1 MVTKIPILK
10 MTVFFIVLLVSLP
23 FADICA
29 QSYRGSTEWNN
40 AVRSARERRA
50 RSIRNQQLFD
60 ELWKSN
66 KDKKKK
72 NKKEKTN
79 TDKKAQLV
87 SGDVQLTVFADGKN
101 KDEAIQTALRSAIE
115 QAFGVFVSSHT
126 EILND
131 SLVKDEIATV
141 ASGNIKSF
149 ECLSE
154 NYVDGKCLVNVRAI
168 VSTNN
173 LINYTKSKGGSAE
186 LAGSTFAMEM
196 RLQELNRQNEIKAID
211 HLIFQ
216 LAEIAPSL
224 FDFHVALGSPKKDE
238 DKYECPITIRC
249 TINENAK
256 IMYDLLIS
264 TLSALSMDYNEY
276 KEYCKLGMDGH
287 EVKIGDYRNP
297 ILTYYLRTNHTNAFG
312 TLEAWLS
319 FCSRSFKLI
328 DDFGEY
334 ENEFVPPHK
343 PIRIWAF
350 GSGFYPE
357 RYFDLHSD
365 HIKLSD
371 KGNWALSNCGHIGMY
386 NEGNGRSRGMVFIPN
401 TQRSSNQDPSLVQPN
416 GNIEEGYITFS
427 DLSTL
432 SKFSNIRIERVN
444 PKLSFTDFKT
454 IVIEQEKPKE

>member
-1 MVTKIPILK
+1 MVTKSLFQKIAVSFMILL
-10 MTVFFIVLLVSLP
+10 ISLP

-66 KDKKKK
+66 KDKKKKNKK

-154 NYVDGKCLVNVRAI
+154 NYVDGKCLVNVRAV

-173 LINYTKSKGGSAE
+173 LINYTRSKGGSAE

-287 EVKIGDYRNP
+287 IVKIGDPYNP
-297 ILTYYLRTNHTNAFG
+297 ILTYYLRTDHTNAFG

-334 ENEFVPPHK
+334 ENEFVPPHE
-343 PIRIWAF
+343 PIQIWVF
-350 GSGFYPE
+350 GRSFYPE
-357 RYFDLHSD
+357 QYFDLHSD

-371 KGNWALSNCGHIGMY
+371 KGNWALSNCGQIYMGGAM
-386 NEGNGRSRGMVFIPN
+386 SLGMVFIPN
-401 TQRSSNQDPSLVQPN
+401 TQRSSNQDPSLVRPN

>member
-1 MVTKIPILK
+1 MQISVRNHIVALQNGIMPFVLQESDVLVLYGINSFLMNYGSQIKTKK
-10 MTVFFIVLLVSLP
+10 RKT
-23 FADICA
+23 
-29 QSYRGSTEWNN
+29 RKT
-40 AVRSARERRA
+40 R
-50 RSIRNQQLFD
+50 
-60 ELWKSN
+60 
-66 KDKKKK
+66 KK
-72 NKKEKTN
+72 KTN

-141 ASGNIKSF
+141 ASGNIKVLNAS
-149 ECLSE
+149 LK
-154 NYVDGKCLVNVRAI
+154 NYVDGKCLVNVRAV

-287 EVKIGDYRNP
+287 IVKIGDPYNP
-297 ILTYYLRTNHTNAFG
+297 ILTYYLRTDHTNAFG

-319 FCSRSFKLI
+319 FCSRSFKLMMTL
-328 DDFGEY
+328 
-334 ENEFVPPHK
+334 ENMKMNLCHHMNQYKYGYLVARF
-343 PIRIWAF
+343 IQNNILICIAIILN
-350 GSGFYPE
+350 YPTRE
-357 RYFDLHSD
+357 
-365 HIKLSD
+365 I
-371 KGNWALSNCGHIGMY
+371 GHYQIVARFTW
-386 NEGNGRSRGMVFIPN
+386 EGAMSLGMVFIPN
-401 TQRSSNQDPSLVQPN
+401 TQRSSNQDPSLVRPN

>member
-1 MVTKIPILK
+1 MVTKSLFQKIAVSFMILL
-10 MTVFFIVLLVSLP
+10 ISLP

-66 KDKKKK
+66 KDKKKKNKK

-154 NYVDGKCLVNVRAI
+154 NYVDGKCLVNVRAV

-287 EVKIGDYRNP
+287 IVKIGDPYNP
-297 ILTYYLRTNHTNAFG
+297 ILTYYLRTDHTNAFG

-334 ENEFVPPHK
+334 ENEFVPPHE
-343 PIRIWAF
+343 PIQIWVF
-350 GSGFYPE
+350 GRSFYPE
-357 RYFDLHSD
+357 QYFDLHSD

-371 KGNWALSNCGHIGMY
+371 KGNWALSNCGQIYMGGAM
-386 NEGNGRSRGMVFIPN
+386 SLGMVFIPN
-401 TQRSSNQDPSLVQPN
+401 TQRSSNQDPSLVRPN

>member
-1 MVTKIPILK
+1 MVTKSLFQKIAVSFMILL
-10 MTVFFIVLLVSLP
+10 ISLP

-40 AVRSARERRA
+40 AVRSTRERRA

-66 KDKKKK
+66 KERKKK

-101 KDEAIQTALRSAIE
+101 KDEAIQAALRSAIE

-131 SLVKDEIATV
+131 SLLKDEIATV

-224 FDFHVALGSPKKDE
+224 FDFHVTLGSPKKDE

-276 KEYCKLGMDGH
+276 KEYCKLGMDGR
-287 EVKIGDYRNP
+287 EVNIGDPYNP

-334 ENEFVPPHK
+334 ENEFVPPHE
-343 PIRIWAF
+343 PIQIWVF
-350 GSGFYPE
+350 GRSFYPE
-357 RYFDLHSD
+357 QYFDLHSD

-371 KGNWALSNCGHIGMY
+371 KGNWALSNCGQIYMGGAM
-386 NEGNGRSRGMVFIPN
+386 SLGMVFIPN
-401 TQRSSNQDPSLVQPN
+401 TQRSSNQDPSLVRPN
-416 GNIEEGYITFS
+416 GNIEEGYVTFS

>member
-1 MVTKIPILK
+1 MVTRISIQKVA
-10 MTVFFIVLLVSLP
+10 VFFIILLVIFP

-29 QSYRGSTEWNN
+29 QSYRGSAEWNN
-40 AVRSARERRA
+40 AIRSARERRA

-66 KDKKKK
+66 KERKKK

-101 KDEAIQTALRSAIE
+101 KDEAIQAALRSAIE

-131 SLVKDEIATV
+131 SLLKDEIATV

-224 FDFHVALGSPKKDE
+224 FDFHVTLGSPKKDE

-287 EVKIGDYRNP
+287 IVKIGDPYNP
-297 ILTYYLRTNHTNAFG
+297 ILTYYLRTDHTNAFG
-312 TLEAWLS
+312 TLKAWLS

-334 ENEFVPPHK
+334 ENEFVPPHE
-343 PIRIWAF
+343 PIQIWVF
-350 GSGFYPE
+350 GRSFYPSQ
-357 RYFDLHSD
+357 YFDLHSD

-371 KGNWALSNCGHIGMY
+371 QGNWALSNCGQIYMGGAMSH
-386 NEGNGRSRGMVFIPN
+386 GMVFIPN
-401 TQRSSNQDPSLVQPN
+401 TQRSSNQDPVRPNLVQPN

>member
-1 MVTKIPILK
+1 MVTKSLFQKIAVSFMILL
-10 MTVFFIVLLVSLP
+10 ISLP

-40 AVRSARERRA
+40 AVRSTRERRA

-66 KDKKKK
+66 KERKKK

-101 KDEAIQTALRSAIE
+101 KDEAIQAALRSAIE

-131 SLVKDEIATV
+131 SLLKDEIATV

-224 FDFHVALGSPKKDE
+224 FDFHVTLGSPKKDE

-276 KEYCKLGMDGH
+276 KEYCKLGMDGR
-287 EVKIGDYRNP
+287 EVNIGDPYNP
-297 ILTYYLRTNHTNAFG
+297 ILTYYLRTDHTNAFG

-334 ENEFVPPHK
+334 ENEFVPPHE
-343 PIRIWAF
+343 PIQIWVF
-350 GSGFYPE
+350 GRSFYPE
-357 RYFDLHSD
+357 QYFDLHSD

-371 KGNWALSNCGHIGMY
+371 KGNWALSNCGQIYMGGAM
-386 NEGNGRSRGMVFIPN
+386 SLGMVFIPN
-401 TQRSSNQDPSLVQPN
+401 TQRSSNQDPSLVRPN
-416 GNIEEGYITFS
+416 GNIEEGYVTFS

>member
-1 MVTKIPILK
+1 ML
-10 MTVFFIVLLVSLP
+10 
-23 FADICA
+23 
-29 QSYRGSTEWNN
+29 
-40 AVRSARERRA
+40 
-50 RSIRNQQLFD
+50 
-60 ELWKSN
+60 
-66 KDKKKK
+66 
-72 NKKEKTN
+72 
-79 TDKKAQLV
+79 
-87 SGDVQLTVFADGKN
+87 
-101 KDEAIQTALRSAIE
+101 
-115 QAFGVFVSSHT
+115 
-126 EILND
+126 
-131 SLVKDEIATV
+131 KDEIATV

-224 FDFHVALGSPKKDE
+224 FDFHVTLGSPKKDE

-287 EVKIGDYRNP
+287 IVKIGDPYNP
-297 ILTYYLRTNHTNAFG
+297 ILTYYLRTDHTNAFG

-334 ENEFVPPHK
+334 ENEFVPPHE
-343 PIRIWAF
+343 PIQIWVF
-350 GSGFYPE
+350 GRSFYPE
-357 RYFDLHSD
+357 QYFDLHSD

-371 KGNWALSNCGHIGMY
+371 KGNWTLSNCGQIYMGGAM
-386 NEGNGRSRGMVFIPN
+386 SLGMVFIPN
-401 TQRSSNQDPSLVQPN
+401 TQRSSNQDPSLVRPN
-416 GNIEEGYITFS
+416 GNIEEGYVTFS

-444 PKLSFTDFKT
+444 PKLSFADFKT

>member
-1 MVTKIPILK
+1 MVTKSLFQKIAVSFMILL
-10 MTVFFIVLLVSLP
+10 ISLP

-40 AVRSARERRA
+40 AVRSTRERRA

-66 KDKKKK
+66 KERKKK

-101 KDEAIQTALRSAIE
+101 KDEAIQAALRSAIE

-131 SLVKDEIATV
+131 SLLKDEIATV

-224 FDFHVALGSPKKDE
+224 FDFHVTLGSPKKDE

-287 EVKIGDYRNP
+287 IVKIGDPYNP
-297 ILTYYLRTNHTNAFG
+297 ILTYYLRTDHTNAFG

-334 ENEFVPPHK
+334 ENEFVPPHE
-343 PIRIWAF
+343 PIQIWVF
-350 GSGFYPE
+350 GRSFYPE
-357 RYFDLHSD
+357 QYFDLHSD

-371 KGNWALSNCGHIGMY
+371 KGNWALSNCGQIYMGGAM
-386 NEGNGRSRGMVFIPN
+386 SLGMVFIPN
-401 TQRSSNQDPSLVQPN
+401 TQRSSNQDPSLVRPN

>member
-1 MVTKIPILK
+1 MQISVRNHIVALQNGIMPFVLQESDVLVLYGINSFLMNYGSQIKTKK
-10 MTVFFIVLLVSLP
+10 RKT
-23 FADICA
+23 
-29 QSYRGSTEWNN
+29 RKT
-40 AVRSARERRA
+40 R
-50 RSIRNQQLFD
+50 
-60 ELWKSN
+60 
-66 KDKKKK
+66 KK
-72 NKKEKTN
+72 KTN

-154 NYVDGKCLVNVRAI
+154 NYVDGKCLVNVRAV

-264 TLSALSMDYNEY
+264 TLSALSMIIMN
-276 KEYCKLGMDGH
+276 
-287 EVKIGDYRNP
+287 
-297 ILTYYLRTNHTNAFG
+297 
-312 TLEAWLS
+312 
-319 FCSRSFKLI
+319 
-328 DDFGEY
+328 
-334 ENEFVPPHK
+334 
-343 PIRIWAF
+343 
-350 GSGFYPE
+350 
-357 RYFDLHSD
+357 
-365 HIKLSD
+365 IK
-371 KGNWALSNCGHIGMY
+371 
-386 NEGNGRSRGMVFIPN
+386 
-401 TQRSSNQDPSLVQPN
+401 
-416 GNIEEGYITFS
+416 NI
-427 DLSTL
+427 
-432 SKFSNIRIERVN
+432 VN
-444 PKLSFTDFKT
+444 
-454 IVIEQEKPKE
+454 

>member
-1 MVTKIPILK
+1 MVTKSLFQKIAVSFMILL
-10 MTVFFIVLLVSLP
+10 ISLP

-40 AVRSARERRA
+40 AVRSTRERRA

-66 KDKKKK
+66 KERKKK

-101 KDEAIQTALRSAIE
+101 KDEAIQAALRSAIE

-131 SLVKDEIATV
+131 SLLKDEIATV

-224 FDFHVALGSPKKDE
+224 FDFHVTLGSPKKDE

-287 EVKIGDYRNP
+287 IVKIGDPYNP
-297 ILTYYLRTNHTNAFG
+297 ILTYYLRTDHTNAFG

-334 ENEFVPPHK
+334 ENEFVPPHE
-343 PIRIWAF
+343 PIQIWVF
-350 GSGFYPE
+350 GRSFYPE
-357 RYFDLHSD
+357 QYFDLHSD

-371 KGNWALSNCGHIGMY
+371 KGNWALSNCGQIYMGGAM
-386 NEGNGRSRGMVFIPN
+386 SLGMVFIPN
-401 TQRSSNQDPSLVQPN
+401 TQRSSNQDPSLVRPN
-416 GNIEEGYITFS
+416 GNIEEGYVTFS

-444 PKLSFTDFKT
+444 PKLSFADFKT